1 MILIFRPFKIGDA
14 VKLDSEVYVTD
25 SLEFFVCRVYLPDG
39 PSAFLPN

>member
-25 SLEFFVCRVYLPDG
+25 SLGFFACRAHLPDG
-39 PSAFLPN
+39 PSAFLQN